1 MQIEGLHSNRRCSE
15 IIGRISQRLLA
26 ILPALVSSA
35 AFAGEASI
43 EFARFEQQTDGAWHV
58 SVTLR
63 HADSGWDHYADAW
76 RVVAA
81 DGSIIGTRTL
91 YHPHVNEQPFTRSL
105 SGVKPPA
112 GAARVYIEAHD
123 SVHGW
128 NPERLAVDLDGNG
141 GDRFEVKR

>member
-1 MQIEGLHSNRRCSE
+1 MRFRRLQTKRRCTELLSRLSR
-15 IIGRISQRLLA
+15 RISA
-26 ILPALVSSA
+26 ILPALVTAA

-43 EFARFEQQTDGAWHV
+43 EFARFEHQADGAWRV

-76 RVVAA
+76 RVVAG
-81 DGSIIGTRTL
+81 DGSILGTRTL

-105 SGVKPPA
+105 GGVKPPA
-112 GAARVYIEAHD
+112 DAARVYIEAHD

-128 NPERLAVDLDGNG
+128 NPERLAVDINADG
-141 GDRFEVKR
+141 GDRFEVER